1 MSTGAPRWRRGA
13 LAVAVVTVA
22 LAVFLFAGPAGAAK
36 IAVDDAATL
45 LSALTAAVACVL
57 AARRSTDATRRAW
70 ALLAAGLFLW
80 AVGEGIWAFYEVVL
94 ARDVPLP
101 SIADAA
107 YLAAVLPAAIG
118 ILSFPG
124 GPQRG
129 MARTRA
135 LLDGCLVTAALL
147 FVVWAVVL
155 GDLWRASIEAPLGQA
170 ITLLYPATDVVL
182 ASLAVMAI
190 VRGPAARRHAVALV
204 AAGVSAMAVAD
215 VVYGW
220 LANRDAYQS
229 GSVLD
234 AVWIAAYLAL
244 ALAAVH
250 PDATVPSRR
259 ADDADADTAS
269 AGIVAP
275 YVPVVAAA
283 VACVVR
289 VIDGRPLGTFLSV
302 TGAVCLALLVVRQ
315 FTALVDN
322 VRLTSRLQTTVR
334 DLEAS
339 RAELRHLAYHD
350 PLTGLPN
357 RALFFATL
365 ESDAV
370 AGAPVAVLYAD
381 LDRFKQVNDS
391 LGHAAGDELLVE
403 VAMRL
408 TGVIGT
414 RGIVARLGGDEFGVV
429 VHDPD
434 AVAHADGLARVVD
447 AALRCPVVIQGER
460 VVPSAS
466 IGVATADGPAGAGAA
481 PDELVRWAD
490 AAMYAAKATRRDR
503 EGGGQATAVAST
515 ATASA

>member
-1 MSTGAPRWRRGA
+1 MSTAPSTWRRGA
-13 LAVAVVTVA
+13 LAVAVTVTA
-22 LAVFLFAGPAGAAK
+22 LALFLLAAPAGRTK
-36 IAVDDAATL
+36 IAIDDAATL
-45 LSALTAAVACVL
+45 LAALAATFACTR
-57 AARRSTDATRRAW
+57 AARRSSDATRRAW
-70 ALLAAGLFLW
+70 SFVAAGLFLW
-80 AVGEGIWAFYEVVL
+80 AVGEGIWGFYEVVL
-94 ARDVPLP
+94 AKDVPLP

-107 YLAAVLPAAIG
+107 YLAAVIPAAIG

-135 LLDGCLVTAALL
+135 VLDGCHVTTSLL
-147 FVVWAVVL
+147 FVVWAVVV
-155 GDLWRASIEAPLGQA
+155 GDLWQASIEAPLGQA
-170 ITLLYPATDVVL
+170 ITLVYPATDVVL

-190 VRGPAARRHAVALV
+190 ARGPAARRRAVALV

-220 LANRDAYQS
+220 LANHDAYQS

-234 AVWIAAYLAL
+234 AVWIAAYLVL
-244 ALAAVH
+244 ALAALH

-259 ADDADADTAS
+259 SEDVDADNAG
-269 AGIVAP
+269 AGIIAP

-283 VACVVR
+283 VACLAR
-289 VIDGRPLGTFLSV
+289 VADGRPLGTFLSV
-302 TGAVCLALLVVRQ
+302 TGAVCVALLVVRQ

-322 VRLTSRLQTTVR
+322 VRLTSRLRATVG
-334 DLEAS
+334 DLETS

-365 ESDAV
+365 ESA
-370 AGAPVAVLYAD
+370 ARAPVAVLYAD
-381 LDRFKQVNDS
+381 LDHFKQVNDS

-403 VAMRL
+403 VATRL
-408 TGVIGT
+408 TGVVGT
-414 RGIVARLGGDEFGVV
+414 RGLVARLGGDEFGVV
-429 VHDPD
+429 VHD
-434 AVAHADGLARVVD
+434 AGTVAHADDLARVLD
-447 AALRCPVVIQGER
+447 AAVRCPVVIQGER

-466 IGVATADGPAGAGAA
+466 IGVATGDGPAGAA

-490 AAMYAAKATRRDR
+490 AAMYATKATRGDR
-503 EGGGQATAVAST
+503 ADACQPTSVASAVT
-515 ATASA
+515 APA